1 MSPAILRFWP
11 RCRYCSKQ
19 RPPEEML
26 PMGMCARCLEWHM
39 HALDLLAGKIPPGC
53 QECGLSFSVL
63 ERAAAD
69 ADVRL
74 YVVPRDG
81 IYQVLCRRCC
91 DVYVRS
97 RRDLYKGTPF
107 GFQQN
112 L

>member
-1 MSPAILRFWP
+1 
-11 RCRYCSKQ
+11 
-19 RPPEEML
+19 
-26 PMGMCARCLEWHM
+26 MGMCGWCLQWHM
-39 HALDLLAGKIPPGC
+39 RALDLLAGKIPPGC
-53 QECGLSFSVL
+53 QECGLSISVL
-63 ERAAAD
+63 ERASVD

-97 RRDLYKGTPF
+97 RRDLYKGTEF
-107 GFQQN
+107 GFQQK

>member
-1 MSPAILRFWP
+1 MLRFWP

-19 RPPEEML
+19 RAPEEML
-26 PMGMCARCLEWHM
+26 PMGMCARCLEWHL

-53 QECGLSFSVL
+53 QECGLSVRVM
-63 ERAAAD
+63 ERSAGD
-69 ADVRL
+69 ADISL

-91 DVYVRS
+91 DIYVRS
-97 RRDLYKGTPF
+97 RRDLYKGTQF
-107 GFQQN
+107 GSQQN

>member
-1 MSPAILRFWP
+1 
-11 RCRYCSKQ
+11 
-19 RPPEEML
+19 ML
-26 PMGMCARCLEWHM
+26 PMGMCARCLEWHC

-53 QECGLSFSVL
+53 QECGLPFAVM
-63 ERAAAD
+63 ERQSAD

-97 RRDLYKGTPF
+97 RRDLYKGTEF
-107 GFQQN
+107 GAQQN

>member
-1 MSPAILRFWP
+1 
-11 RCRYCSKQ
+11 
-19 RPPEEML
+19 
-26 PMGMCARCLEWHM
+26 MGMCARCLEWHL
-39 HALDLLAGKIPPGC
+39 HALALLSGDIPPGC
-53 QECGLSFSVL
+53 QECGLTFRVL
-63 ERAAAD
+63 QRAAGD

-91 DVYVRS
+91 DLYVRS
-97 RRDLYKGTPF
+97 RRDLYKGTEF